1 MGLMDSIKD
10 TMDVNR
16 KFQLGADIPI
26 EELYEKIKPAMPE
39 AVFGPIELKKG
50 LGGKYISFKGC
61 DRAKVTLSSKKGVAV
76 LKRVTDTES
85 HATVRVMGVGMR
97 VDGKNPVDIVSNSNA
112 YWKAVIEA
120 LESIL

>member
-10 TMDVNR
+10 TMDISR
-16 KFQLGADIPI
+16 KFELGADIPI

-50 LGGKYISFKGC
+50 LTGKYINFKGC
-61 DRAKVTLSSKKGVAV
+61 KRAKVTLSSKKGIAT

-85 HATVRVMGVGMR
+85 HATISVMGVGMR
-97 VDGKNPVDIVSNSNA
+97 VDGENAMDILSNSNA
-112 YWKAVIEA
+112 YFKAVAEA
-120 LESIL
+120 LGNIL